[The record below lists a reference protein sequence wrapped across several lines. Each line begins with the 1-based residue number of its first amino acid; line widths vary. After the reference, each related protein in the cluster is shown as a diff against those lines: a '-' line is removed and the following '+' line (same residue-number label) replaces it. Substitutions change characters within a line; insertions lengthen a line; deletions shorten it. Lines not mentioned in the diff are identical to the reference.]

1 MNIRKKFMVLAL
13 VGLIVGCKST
23 DKSITL
29 TGKEY
34 DQYIED
40 QKKLEKLSYLQNAI
54 ERDFLYE
61 VDQENIEE
69 GIYKGLFAALDDPYS
84 VYYND
89 SEFQKLLEDNAGEF
103 GGIGI
108 VITAESEEF
117 ITVVSPI
124 TGTPGER
131 GGIQPGDKII
141 AINDTVYFG
150 SDLEEAV
157 ETMRGEPGTDVSIT
171 IRREAVNAQGF
182 EDIDM
187 TITREII
194 RVESVAS
201 QEIGDYTYIS
211 LYSFDENT
219 ASDFESIIKEAAQTS
234 QGAVIDLRNNPGG
247 LLSSVV
253 EISDLLLPE
262 GDIVSTVDKAGKKE
276 VQSSDGSMVDI
287 PLVVLINEG
296 SASASEILAGA
307 LQDHGRAEIIGTQSF
322 GKGIVQKIYPLSE
335 GGYKLTVSEYYTAK
349 GNKIHDVGVTPDIV
363 LDLDEEASGIGPDF
377 LEEDNQLA
385 EALDVLGR

>member
-131 GGIQPGDKII
+131 AGIQPGDKII

-211 LYSFDENT
+211 LSSFDENT

-349 GNKIHDVGVTPDIV
+349 GNKIHDVGVTPGIV